1 MSQVEYGANRR
12 ASRRR
17 PPKGSTKVRC
27 FRGPMGLGADL
38 AVFALNVSETGASL
52 VLKEPFK
59 NGEELEVVLES
70 IVQRRPIRK
79 KAGVVWCIATAEGRW
94 CVGVK
99 FQAPLR
105 YAELNDLAIV

>member
-1 MSQVEYGANRR
+1 MSEVEFRANRR

-27 FRGPMGLGADL
+27 FRGPMGLGANL
-38 AVFALNVSETGASL
+38 AFSALDVSENGASL
-52 VLKEPFK
+52 FVTEPFDRR
-59 NGEELEVVLES
+59 EEMEVVLES

-79 KAGVVWCIATAEGRW
+79 KAVVVRCEPADDGRW
-94 CVGVK
+94 FVGVK

-105 YAELNDLAIV
+105 YAELNDLARL